1 MLGYIGI
8 DTKEYFVVPLID
20 KVYHFMQYDI
30 CDIRFETEAAIT
42 DISKHSILWQPA
54 FCDQL

>member
-42 DISKHSILWQPA
+42 DISKHSIL
-54 FCDQL
+54 